1 MENAT
6 VIAKCGVVVLKT
18 PLADFLALVMEK
30 SYGFYQGSLLCLNN
44 FKFFLPYTL
53 FSGLKM
59 FSSLKKK
66 NTSITD

>member
-44 FKFFLPYTL
+44 FTLFLPYMYLIFCTENVPI
-53 FSGLKM
+53 F
-59 FSSLKKK
+59 KKK
-66 NTSITD
+66 KYFHH